1 MIYTATRQPLPRQAS
16 SENRKKI
23 LFANIPADG
32 HFYPLTTLA
41 VHLKQ
46 AGHDVRWYTGPSYA
60 EKIARLNIPYYLFQK
75 AREVTVHN
83 IDEVF
88 PERKKIK
95 NHVKKVTFDICT
107 YFIARG
113 EEFYQD
119 IRDINDSFDFDILIA
134 DNGFTGIS
142 FTRKLLRKQVITVGV
157 MPLNETSKDLPPTIM
172 GLTPF
177 TSIAGRMFQSFLRLV
192 CDNILLKGPND
203 MMRHIHARYGIDTG
217 KKNILDAQVMMS
229 SLYLQSG
236 TPGFEYKR
244 SDLSKHIHFVGP
256 LLPAKEKYNP
266 LDFEEKLRRY
276 NNIILVTQGTFEN
289 DHTKLI
295 IPTIE
300 AFKNTEHLLVVTTA
314 GWHTEEL
321 IHRYKYDNVVIRDF
335 IPFDQI
341 MPYADVFVSNGGYGG
356 VTLSIT
362 NKLPMVVAGIH
373 EGKNEI
379 CARVGYFKL
388 GINLKT
394 ERPGS
399 QRIRKAVEKV
409 IGDKTYQR
417 NTERLA
423 IEFSSYNPQLLCEK
437 YIKALTQ
444 I

>member
-1 MIYTATRQPLPRQAS
+1 MIYTATKEPLTRQ
-16 SENRKKI
+16 ENAKTSKKI

-60 EKIARLNIPYYLFQK
+60 AKIAKLGIAYYLFNK
-75 AREVTVHN
+75 AKEVTVHN

-88 PERKKIK
+88 PERKKIR

-113 EEFYQD
+113 EEFYKD
-119 IRDINDSFDFDILIA
+119 IKDINDSFDFDILIA

-157 MPLNETSKDLPPTIM
+157 MPLNETSRDLPPTIM

-177 TSIAGRMFQSFLRLV
+177 TSKAGKIFQSFLRFV
-192 CDNILLKGPND
+192 CDNVLLKGPND
-203 MMRHIHARYGIDTG
+203 MMRRIHARYGIDTG

-244 SDLSKHIHFVGP
+244 SDLSSHIHFIGP
-256 LLPAKEKYNP
+256 LLPVKEKHDA
-266 LDFEEKLRRY
+266 LDFEDKLRRY
-276 NNIILVTQGTFEN
+276 DKVILVTQGTFEN

-295 IPTIE
+295 TPTIE
-300 AFKNTEHLLVVTTA
+300 AFKNTEYLLIVTTA
-314 GWHTEEL
+314 GWHTDEL
-321 IHRYKYDNVVIRDF
+321 TRRYQHDNIVIRDF

-362 NKLPMVVAGIH
+362 HKLPMVVAGIH

-379 CARVGYFKL
+379 CARVGYFKM

-399 QRIRKAVEKV
+399 KRLRKAVEKV
-409 IGDKTYQR
+409 LSDKTYQR
-417 NTERLA
+417 NTELLA
-423 IEFSSYNPQLLCEK
+423 REFSNYSPQQLCEQYVATLAQK
-437 YIKALTQ
+437 
-444 I
+444 